1 MPMFKQ
7 RIRKGLLVAASVVAI
22 AAVTLGVAAPKAWAA
37 NGDLDLLPPE
47 YSKTARDNGNG
58 TATITLSV
66 KGDSNTST
74 EREPIDV
81 VLVVDVSN
89 SMKESAGNR
98 QTRMQAA
105 HNAAAALAEELLDE
119 NNAKL
124 PDAQQ
129 TRIAVVEFGTHV
141 LSNTN
146 FTTSAQTVSNEVRT
160 TPADGNNGGTNWEAG
175 LAAANAKSTGRKGA
189 KKYIVFLTD
198 GNPTFHD
205 TKQPDKQTGWWRP
218 RFTDDY
224 NSEYDCYG
232 NGQGDDHSFN
242 YDAAVTEANKRGNA
256 SLYVVKAA
264 NDAGRADDF
273 SKAVKA
279 ANGDKALDGTTAAA
293 LKSAFQNIAT
303 EIKRDANYVKVSMTD
318 QLSQWVEW
326 NTADGQS
333 VDPNS
338 FTYQKNGAAWSD
350 APKATVD
357 GDKLK
362 WDLNSIGELEKDTT
376 YSISFTVKI
385 KDSTY
390 EDAASDNPAFED
402 GLYPTNAGAQ
412 LSYTAQQ
419 KVNGVET
426 KSEESTKDFET
437 PTIKIPVNTVKV
449 TKKWADGTYD
459 HDAIEVNVGN
469 NNVGTKKVTL
479 NKDGNWTSTV
489 KLPVSRKDQ
498 TYNVS
503 EVAVPGYTSSAD
515 KGSITFKGGTF
526 KAASD
531 SVTITN
537 TPIAGVLTVSK
548 HVQGSAANKDKKY
561 RFTVTVD
568 EAHKVAVAGKAFGDV
583 TFDGNGSAT
592 FELAHGETAS
602 IKGLPYGSSYTV
614 VESGIDTNATTKTWA
629 KVNGAEAK
637 DLTITNQVAESVDV
651 PLIQKDDEYAGTVD
665 FTNSSTAVPDNGVD
679 ISNAGPMAALFGM
692 AVLGG
697 VAMWETNRRKS
708 GADAR
713 KE

>member
-7 RIRKGLLVAASVVAI
+7 RIRRGLLVAASVVAV

-37 NGDLDLLPPE
+37 SGDLDLLPPE
-47 YSKTARDNGNG
+47 YSKTAHDNGDG

-66 KGDSNTST
+66 KGDSNSST
-74 EREPIDV
+74 ERDPIDV
-81 VLVVDVSN
+81 VLVLDTSRSMDGSRLSN
-89 SMKESAGNR
+89 VK
-98 QTRMQAA
+98 
-105 HNAAAALAEELLDE
+105 AAAKGLTDQLLTAENGNLD
-119 NNAKL
+119 KS
-124 PDAQQ
+124 QQ
-129 TRIAVVEFGTHV
+129 VQVSVVEFNTHAKTAQSFTSSKSDADRAIDG
-141 LSNTN
+141 LS
-146 FTTSAQTVSNEVRT
+146 
-160 TPADGNNGGTNWEAG
+160 ADGGTNWEAG
-175 LAAANAKSTGRKGA
+175 LKEANSATSNRGA

-205 TKQPDKQTGWWRP
+205 TKQDGEREWSPW
-218 RFTDDY
+218 
-224 NSEYDCYG
+224 
-232 NGQGDDHSFN
+232 GQGDYNWEYKCWGDGQSDNKGYN
-242 YDAAVTEANKRGNA
+242 YNAALAEANKRGEA

-264 NDAGRADDF
+264 QEAGRADKF
-273 SKAVKA
+273 SEEAKA
-279 ANGDKALDGTTAAA
+279 ANGNTALDGTTANA

-303 EIKRDANYVKVSMTD
+303 AIKRDANFVNVSMTD

-326 NTADGQS
+326 NTADGQT
-333 VDPNS
+333 VDPS
-338 FTYQKNGAAWSD
+338 TFTYKKNGAAWSD

-362 WDLNSIGELEKDTT
+362 WDLASVRELEKDTT

-385 KDSTY
+385 KDETY
-390 EDAASDNPAFED
+390 EDAASDNPKFEN
-402 GLYPTNAGAQ
+402 GEYRTNAGAQ
-412 LSYTAQQ
+412 LTYTAQQ
-419 KVNGVET
+419 KVNGTVT
-426 KSEESTKDFET
+426 KENTDTKNFET
-437 PTIKIPVNTVKV
+437 PTIKIPVNTVTV
-449 TKKWADGTYD
+449 TKKWADGSD
-459 HDAIEVNVGN
+459 NHDAIEVNVG
-469 NNVGTKKVTL
+469 TKKVTL
-479 NKDGNWTSTV
+479 DKDGKWTATV

-515 KGSITFKGGTF
+515 KSSITFKGRTF

-531 SVTITN
+531 SVAITN
-537 TPIAGVLTVSK
+537 TPITGVLKVSK

-568 EAHKVAVAGKAFGDV
+568 DAHKAAVEGKTFGGV

-602 IKGLPYGSSYTV
+602 ITGLPYGSSYTV

-637 DLTITNQVAESVDV
+637 DLAITNQVAESVDV
-651 PLIQKDDEYAGTVD
+651 PLIQKDDKYAGTVD

-679 ISNAGPMAALFGM
+679 ISNAGPMVTLFGM

>member
-7 RIRKGLLVAASVVAI
+7 RIRRGLLVAASVVAV

-37 NGDLDLLPPE
+37 SGDLDLLPPE
-47 YSKTARDNGNG
+47 YSKTARDNGDG

-98 QTRMQAA
+98 QSRMQAA

-129 TRIAVVEFGTHV
+129 TKIAVVEFGTHV
-141 LSNTN
+141 LNNTG
-146 FTTSAQTVSNEVRT
+146 FTTSAQTVSNSVRVA
-160 TPADGNNGGTNWEAG
+160 PASGDDGGTNWEAG

-205 TKQPDKQTGWWRP
+205 TKQPDKQKNWWTIR
-218 RFTDDY
+218 DEYNYDY
-224 NSEYDCYG
+224 KCYG
-232 NGQGDDHSFN
+232 DGNGDDHGFN

-264 NDAGRADDF
+264 SDAGKADNFAQD
-273 SKAVKA
+273 VKA
-279 ANGDKALDGTTAAA
+279 ANGGEALDGTTAAA

-303 EIKRDANYVKVSMTD
+303 EIKRDANYVNVSMTD

-326 NTADGQS
+326 NTADGQT
-333 VDPNS
+333 VDPS
-338 FTYQKNGAAWSD
+338 TFTYKKNGKAWTD

-357 GDKLK
+357 GDNLK
-362 WDLNSIGELEKDTT
+362 WDLASVRELEKDTT

-385 KDSTY
+385 KDETY
-390 EDAASDNPAFED
+390 EDAASDNPKFEN
-402 GLYPTNAGAQ
+402 GEYRTNAGAQ
-412 LSYTAQQ
+412 LTYTAQQ
-419 KVNGVET
+419 KVNGTVT
-426 KSEESTKDFET
+426 KENADTKNFET
-437 PTIKIPVNTVKV
+437 PTIKIPVNTVTV
-449 TKKWADGTYD
+449 TKKWADGSD
-459 HDAIEVNVGN
+459 NHDAIEVNVG
-469 NNVGTKKVTL
+469 TKKVTL
-479 NKDGNWTSTV
+479 DKDGKWTATV

-515 KGSITFKGGTF
+515 KSSITFKGRTF

-531 SVTITN
+531 SVAITN
-537 TPIAGVLTVSK
+537 TPITGVLKVSK

-568 EAHKVAVAGKAFGDV
+568 DAHKAAVEGKTFGGV

-602 IKGLPYGSSYTV
+602 ITGLPYGSSYTV

-637 DLTITNQVAESVDV
+637 DLAITNQVAESVDV
-651 PLIQKDDEYAGTVD
+651 PLIQKDDKYAGTVD

-679 ISNAGPMAALFGM
+679 ISNAGPMVTLFGM